1 MPIRRIDVSCF
12 LTGLFS
18 YSFYQVDIWEKVE
31 LALYSAVRFE
41 DGDWVCD
48 QFCMPIRGSVLNRIC
63 LVIVARLILTFEEGD
78 VFTQSAYGRGRKFM
92 LITSTGCLKQIVF
105 CHAASQI
112 LIKDTYPR
120 HAMN

>member
-1 MPIRRIDVSCF
+1 MFHVFSPGCF
-12 LTGLFS
+12 LIRFFKYIHGKTT
-18 YSFYQVDIWEKVE
+18 E

-63 LVIVARLILTFEEGD
+63 LVTVARLILTFEEGD

-92 LITSTGCLKQIVF
+92 LITPAGCLKQIVF
-105 CHAASQI
+105 CHAASQV